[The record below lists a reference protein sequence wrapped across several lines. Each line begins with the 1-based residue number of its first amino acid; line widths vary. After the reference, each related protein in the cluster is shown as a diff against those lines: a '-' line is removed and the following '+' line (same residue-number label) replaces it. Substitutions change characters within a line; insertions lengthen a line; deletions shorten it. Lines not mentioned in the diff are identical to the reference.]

1 MEEQETLTVKDAGL
15 GDVPHCR
22 RLHDVP
28 DDKLLDGLV
37 LGHAAGTVGAADG
50 LHVPTALLGATV
62 IPPFLGLLNTCQR
75 HTKLIIINVTQCSA
89 LKNKM
94 KILKR
99 RDTE

>member
-1 MEEQETLTVKDAGL
+1 MFKWHKTNIHGGGTGETLTVEDAGL

-22 RLHDVP
+22 SLHDVP

-62 IPPFLGLLNTCQR
+62 IPPFLGLLNTCQTQI
-75 HTKLIIINVTQCSA
+75 HTDEIRASN
-89 LKNKM
+89 M
-94 KILKR
+94 
-99 RDTE
+99 EY